1 MWLCFLLTAVVV
13 ATTERAFAHVK
24 WFVETSFVAVPL
36 SLGEVL
42 TPTFFALTLLSM
54 VTIGALVLLDTR
66 MLHADAYGA
75 IDEWLANRQE
85 QSVVVMR
92 VAAGAVLLMNW
103 QADAM
108 LVPEFSIG
116 SAWVGWLQF
125 ALALLLLF
133 QKTTPIAGLGMI
145 LLYLYA
151 VQRFGIFHMLD
162 YMHYPGV
169 GFFLAVSRASE
180 RSREAGIPALYASVG
195 FSLCWVALE
204 KIIFPQWGLF
214 LLDEHPQLALGFPL
228 EFFLLAA
235 AFVEFS
241 LGYLLILG
249 VLGRPLA
256 LTITIVF
263 FLTTLVF
270 GKTEVIGHT
279 LLHGA
284 LIVFLL
290 RGTGEVYR
298 PPIAFHSRLP
308 LRVAFGAFNF
318 ALLLA
323 MLIVPYT
330 VVARELHES
339 YDGPMPH
346 GHVKLDV
353 SPEASIPAIDVALV
367 PDSESGWN
375 AELRVD
381 NFRFTP
387 ERAGASHVMGE
398 GHVHLEIDGVKLA
411 RWYAPWGH
419 IPALPRGE
427 HKLRISLNTKRSPRV
442 CFG

>member
-1 MWLCFLLTAVVV
+1 M
-13 ATTERAFAHVK
+13 
-24 WFVETSFVAVPL
+24 PL
-36 SLGEVL
+36 SLGEAL

-54 VTIGALVLLDTR
+54 VTIGGLVLLDTR
-66 MLHADAYGA
+66 MQQVGRYRA
-75 IDEWLANRQE
+75 IDEWLAGRQD

-103 QADAM
+103 QADAR
-108 LVPEFSIG
+108 LVPEFPIG
-116 SAWVGWLQF
+116 SAWVGWVQF

-133 QKTTPIAGLGMI
+133 QKTTPVAGLGMI
-145 LLYLYA
+145 FLYLYA
-151 VQRFGIFHMLD
+151 IQRFGIFHMLD
-162 YMHYPGV
+162 YMHYLGIGV
-169 GFFLAVSRASE
+169 FLAVSRARE
-180 RSREAGIPALYASVG
+180 RFRGAGLPVLYASVG

-204 KIIFPQWGLF
+204 KIIFPQWGLV

-228 EFFLLAA
+228 EFFLLGA

-263 FLTTLVF
+263 LLTTLVF
-270 GKTEVIGHT
+270 GKTEVVGHT

-284 LIVFLL
+284 LIVFLI

-298 PPIAFHSRLP
+298 PPIAFHRRLP
-308 LRVAFGAFNF
+308 LRVAFGAINF

-323 MLIVPYT
+323 VLIFPYT
-330 VVARELHES
+330 VVARELYES

-346 GHVKLDV
+346 GHLKLDV
-353 SPEASIPAIDVALV
+353 SSEENHPSIDVVLL

-375 AELRVD
+375 AELRVQ

-387 ERAGASHVMGE
+387 ESAGASHVMGE
-398 GHVHLEIDGVKLA
+398 GHAHLEIDGVKIA
-411 RWYAPWGH
+411 RWYGSWGH
-419 IPALPRGE
+419 IPWLPRGE
-427 HKLRISLNTKRSPRV
+427 HELRVSLNTNDHQEYALGDVPIAWSTILV
-442 CFG
+442 VD